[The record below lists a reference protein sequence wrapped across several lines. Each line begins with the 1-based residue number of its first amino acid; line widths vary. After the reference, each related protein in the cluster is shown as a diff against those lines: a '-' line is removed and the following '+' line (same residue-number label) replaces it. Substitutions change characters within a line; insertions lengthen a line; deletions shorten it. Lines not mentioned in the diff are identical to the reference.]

1 MVCDVFLAITAHG
14 YGHATQ
20 AGAVVR
26 ALRERRPNLG
36 LTVQTTLPREFLDD
50 VIRGPFDLVPAA
62 SDIGLVN
69 RSAFEVDVE
78 ASAAAYRAF
87 HADWDERVAA
97 AADSLRAIS
106 PRLVLSDVP
115 YLPLAAAARHGI
127 PAVGFCSLNWADIY
141 AHYLGGRP
149 EAGSVIAQIR
159 EAYASASIFIV
170 PAPGMPMPWLETVR
184 PVGPCAAR
192 GVDRRAELASRCG
205 AAPGDRLVMVAV
217 GGLPWQAGYGDWPVT
232 PGFRWVVQ
240 GGDAPGRRDMMRLAD
255 AGMPAIDVMAS
266 VDAVVGKLGYSL
278 PVEAACH
285 GKPMLYVPRPD
296 WPETPYV
303 SAWMERHAASA
314 GIDLESLRDGRFVGA
329 LQGLLAVPSPT
340 PVDATGAGE
349 AADMILDLLR

>member
-1 MVCDVFLAITAHG
+1 MACDVFLAITAHG
-14 YGHATQ
+14 FGHATQ

-26 ALRERRPNLG
+26 ALRERRPHLG
-36 LTVQTTLPREFLDD
+36 LTVQTTLPRDFLED
-50 VIRGPFDLVPAA
+50 VIRGPFDRVPAA
-62 SDIGLVN
+62 SDVGLVN
-69 RSAFEVDVE
+69 RSAFEVDLE
-78 ASAAAYRAF
+78 ASDAAYRAF
-87 HADWDERVAA
+87 HADWNERVTT

-106 PRLVLSDVP
+106 PRVVLSDVP
-115 YLPLAAAARHGI
+115 YLPLAAAARLGI

-149 EAGSVIAQIR
+149 EARSITAQIR
-159 EAYASASIFIV
+159 EAYASASVFVV

-184 PVGPCAAR
+184 HVGPCAAR
-192 GVDRRAELASRCG
+192 GVDRRAELARRCG

-217 GGLPWQAGYGDWPVT
+217 GGLPWQASYADWPVT
-232 PGFRWVVQ
+232 PGFRWIVQ
-240 GGDAPGRRDMMRLAD
+240 GGDPRGRCDMMRLAD
-255 AGMPAIDVMAS
+255 AGMPALDVMAS
-266 VDAVVGKLGYSL
+266 IDAVVGKLGYSL

-303 SAWMERHAASA
+303 SAWMDDHAACA
-314 GIDLESLRDGRFVGA
+314 GIDVESLRDGSFIGA
-329 LQGLLAVPSPT
+329 LRALLAMPPPT